1 MRALLWAEE
10 KSHAMTESA
19 LVQEVSSAASGDR
32 DAYAKVV
39 AQCQSVVCSIAL
51 AMLRDVAASE
61 DVAQEVFLAAW
72 AGLPKL
78 RSKSSFL
85 AWLRQL
91 TRNQCREYLRRQRRY
106 LPLSEASEPMDQA
119 PSLVERALEQEQEL
133 ILRSALNEIP
143 PDAREIITLY
153 YREEGSVE
161 RCALLLGLTDSAAKK
176 RLSRARERLR
186 ETVEVR
192 FAAAAKASAP
202 GAALGALVIAQ
213 IGLCP
218 AAQAA
223 GLAASITK
231 SAAPLH
237 AAAVLFK
244 GIGVGV
250 SGSLLLMAFVLRS
263 LLKKAIDDDERRA
276 LKRFGAVQSATMI
289 ASGVA
294 LVVPWPGVP
303 QWLHFTLAWG
313 TEMAFL
319 ALSTLLW
326 LPRILARRLAVEKA
340 RDPEGFRRRQ
350 RRERIYGLLGIVLGL
365 LAGAIGIYLGVKGHR
380 RP

>member
-1 MRALLWAEE
+1 M
-10 KSHAMTESA
+10 MESA
-19 LVQEVSSAASGDR
+19 LVQDVSCAANGDR

-39 AQCQSVVCSIAL
+39 AQCQSIVCSIAL

-72 AGLPKL
+72 AGLPRL

-91 TRNQCREYLRRQRRY
+91 TRNQCREYLRRQRRH
-106 LPLSEASEPMDQA
+106 LPLSEASEPSDHA
-119 PSLVERALEQEQEL
+119 PSPVERALEQEQAL

-143 PDAREIITLY
+143 PDAREIITLF
-153 YREEGSVE
+153 YREDGSVE
-161 RCALLLGLTDSAAKK
+161 RCALLLGLTDSAVKK

-223 GLAASITK
+223 GLAVSVTK

-237 AAAVLFK
+237 AAWVVFK
-244 GIGVGV
+244 GLGVGV
-250 SGSLLLMAFVLRS
+250 CGGVLIMVLVVRS
-263 LLKKAIDDDERRA
+263 LLRKAIDDDERRA

-294 LVVPWPGVP
+294 LAVPWPGVHH
-303 QWLHFTLAWG
+303 WLHFTLAWG

-319 ALSTLLW
+319 ALSTFFW
-326 LPRILARRLAVEKA
+326 LPRILVRRLGLEKT

-350 RRERIYGLLGIVLGL
+350 RRERIYGLLGIMLGVIG
-365 LAGAIGIYLGVKGHR
+365 AAIGVYLGFNGYSR
-380 RP
+380 R